1 MTAAGDKP
9 EVFTHEPPGV
19 AERYSAWAAGRTDE
33 DFGFMVGSVGWNCSD
48 RIAGSLYDLHIMAEH
63 ALDRTRRFREVKD
76 WGYTLAASFARGAH
90 LQYSLAWGRQAARDG
105 LVLALWPDDG
115 RTELGL
121 TTCEQRSAQFGV
133 GRNKYGRV
141 RAHVRAEAK
150 ALIAEFEGF
159 LQDAVLA
166 NR

>member
-1 MTAAGDKP
+1 MAVVGDKP

-48 RIAGSLYDLHIMAEH
+48 RIASSLYDLHIMGEH
-63 ALDRTRRFREVKD
+63 ALDRVRQFRQVKD
-76 WGYTLAASFARGAH
+76 WGYTLAASFATSARLRYA
-90 LQYSLAWGRQAARDG
+90 LPWGRQAARDG
-105 LVLALWPDDG
+105 LCLALWPDEG

-121 TTCEQRSAQFGV
+121 ATCEQRGKTFGV
-133 GRNKYGRV
+133 GVNKYARV

-159 LQDAVLA
+159 LQDAIRD